1 MDPTEVDAALEQFVN
16 KVNDRYQVYIASP
29 AQGRGIDFPSD
40 VDIEKNG
47 GVYVTIANLPQHY
60 LQYG

>member
-29 AQGRGIDFPSD
+29 AQGRGIDFPSN

-47 GVYVTIANLPQHY
+47 GVYVIIANLP
-60 LQYG
+60 